1 MDDKKFKITKKQ
13 LKRVM
18 STKMGVG
25 IASDEIMVE
34 GKPIR
39 FMERMAQYSDYPE
52 FSGWAFTSG
61 EETRE
66 YLDNPLNSGLYN
78 LNTIA
83 NYDKSII
90 PHLDSPT
97 GTEIDLTATED

>member
-1 MDDKKFKITKKQ
+1 MEDKKFKITKSQ

-18 STKMGVG
+18 STKMGIG

-34 GKPIR
+34 GRPIR
-39 FMERMAQYSDYPE
+39 FMERMAQYPEYPN

-61 EETRE
+61 EETKE
-66 YLDNPLNSGLYN
+66 YLDNPLNSGFYN

-83 NYDKSII
+83 NYDSSII
-90 PHLDSPT
+90 SHLDQPT
-97 GTEIDLTATED
+97 GTIIDLLE

>member
-1 MDDKKFKITKKQ
+1 
-13 LKRVM
+13 
-18 STKMGVG
+18 MGIG

-39 FMERMAQYSDYPE
+39 FMERMPQYEDYPE

-66 YLDNPLNSGLYN
+66 YLDNPLNSGFYN

-83 NYDKSII
+83 NYDQAII
-90 PHLDSPT
+90 PHLELPT
-97 GTEIDLTATED
+97 GTEIDLFDTEN